1 MTINLEEAKNNL
13 LATLDSI
20 DRDKLSLL
28 DLKTY
33 AEILKTISEI
43 QTKSFSEYISQF
55 SSGFGFNYKPT
66 TVSDLKGGV
75 DNGM

>member
-1 MTINLEEAKNNL
+1 MAINIEEAKNNL
-13 LATLDSI
+13 LATIDSI

-33 AEILKTISEI
+33 AETLKIISEI

-55 SSGFGFNYKPT
+55 SSGLGFNYKPT
-66 TVSDLKGGV
+66 TVSELKGGA
-75 DNGM
+75 DNGV